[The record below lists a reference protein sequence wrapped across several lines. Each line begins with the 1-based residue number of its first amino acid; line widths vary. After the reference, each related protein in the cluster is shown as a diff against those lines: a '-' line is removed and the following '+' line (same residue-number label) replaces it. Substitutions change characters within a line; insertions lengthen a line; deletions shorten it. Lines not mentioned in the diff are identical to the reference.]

1 MHELSL
7 VAELVEE
14 CCRRAEGEAVAVVR
28 VRCSVH
34 DAEGELQ
41 QAFLMMSS
49 ATPLEGAVL
58 ELEPVT
64 VTVECPCG
72 YKGPAGDGHVGHLFV
87 CPKCAK
93 VGPVRSPSLELLEVR
108 MAETV

>member
-41 QAFLMMSS
+41 QAFFMMST

-58 ELEPVT
+58 ELETVA

-72 YKGPAGDGHVGHLFV
+72 YRGPAGEGHVGHLFV
-87 CPKCAK
+87 CPRCAK

-108 MAETV
+108 MAEPV